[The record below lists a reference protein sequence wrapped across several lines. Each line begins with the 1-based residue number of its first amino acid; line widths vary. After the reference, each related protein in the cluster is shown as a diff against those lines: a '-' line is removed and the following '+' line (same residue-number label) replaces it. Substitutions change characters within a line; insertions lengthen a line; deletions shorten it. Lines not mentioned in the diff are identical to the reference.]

1 MALDP
6 NIALAFKPIQLNDPL
21 ETQARRQQV
30 QSNALA
36 MRNAESQNALAQRTA
51 LEDQA
56 VNKLYAQSYNPKTGQ
71 VDMRR
76 VMEGAAQLGLGG
88 KILGMQNA
96 DLEAQGKRQNITKD
110 FNANVSSAMDNARFR
125 LEGVRTPEQFMQW
138 HEQNHSDPTLQEYFD
153 RIGVTPEQ
161 SRAQIAAAASDPA
174 AFADL
179 LQKAQLGL
187 KGAQDAVNAQANR
200 DTQLEVQ
207 GMIGQRMDANRA
219 ARPAAPARAATGG
232 GGVRPSA
239 NAPAAA
245 GRPPTVSE
253 QSAGYN
259 VGRVLDA
266 ANAIKQAVA
275 RTPEADAPS
284 AVEAAVGSVP
294 FFEKAVN
301 FTRGADRQ
309 IVAAAQ
315 RDMIDGLLYL
325 ATGAAYNKGQLAGQ
339 YESYITA
346 FSDKPEARA
355 SKRERLAQLAKKGKA
370 RVGKAWT
377 PELEKTLND
386 LFGIETGA
394 GPAASAP
401 PAPSAP
407 KVNQVVN
414 GYRYMGGDPAKPSS
428 WKKI

>member
-56 VNKLYAQSYNPKTGQ
+56 VNKLYAQAYDAKTGR

-245 GRPPTVSE
+245 GRPGKPGKTP
-253 QSAGYN
+253 
-259 VGRVLDA
+259 LDPAVVA
-266 ANAIKQAVA
+266 ASQDEKINRIRGAL
-275 RTPEADAPS
+275 TEADALIGPTTTGVIGEVAS
-284 AVEAAVGSVP
+284 RVGGTKARDLSGKLETIKANLGFDELQKMRDASPTGGALGQVAVKELIALQATVASLDQGLSPTELKKSIKKIEQHYNAWYEAVL
-294 FFEKAVN
+294 KA
-301 FTRGADRQ
+301 RSGAQ
-309 IVAAAQ
+309 PAAAASPNAK
-315 RDMIDGLLYL
+315 LY
-325 ATGAAYNKGQLAGQ
+325 
-339 YESYITA
+339 
-346 FSDKPEARA
+346 DEADA
-355 SKRERLAQLAKKGKA
+355 I
-370 RVGKAWT
+370 
-377 PELEKTLND
+377 LNR
-386 LFGIETGA
+386 GR
-394 GPAASAP
+394 
-401 PAPSAP
+401 
-407 KVNQVVN
+407 K
-414 GYRYMGGDPAKPSS
+414 
-428 WKKI
+428 

>member
-56 VNKLYAQSYNPKTGQ
+56 VNKLYAQSYDPKTGQ

-88 KILGMQNA
+88 KILGMQSA

-138 HEQNHSDPTLQEYFD
+138 HEQNHSDPTLKEYFD

-161 SRAQIAAAASDPA
+161 SRAQIAAAANDPA

-187 KGAQDAVNAQANR
+187 KGAQDAVNAEANR
-200 DTQLEVQ
+200 ATQLQVQ
-207 GMIGQRMDANRA
+207 GMIGQRMEATRA
-219 ARPAAPARAATGG
+219 ARPAAAPARAAAGG
-232 GGVRPSA
+232 GA
-239 NAPAAA
+239 APAAGKPGKLGKPA
-245 GRPPTVSE
+245 PDL
-253 QSAGYN
+253 SA
-259 VGRVLDA
+259 
-266 ANAIKQAVA
+266 
-275 RTPEADAPS
+275 
-284 AVEAAVGSVP
+284 
-294 FFEKAVN
+294 
-301 FTRGADRQ
+301 
-309 IVAAAQ
+309 VAAAQ
-315 RDMIDGLLYL
+315 DEKISRIRGALTEAEDLISPTT
-325 ATGAAYNKGQLAGQ
+325 TGVIGGVA
-339 YESYITA
+339 
-346 FSDKPEARA
+346 
-355 SKRERLAQLAKKGKA
+355 A
-370 RVGKAWT
+370 RVGGTKARDLAGKLET
-377 PELEKTLND
+377 IKANLGFDELQKMRD
-386 LFGIETGA
+386 ASPTGGA
-394 GPAASAP
+394 LGQVAVKELIALQSTVASLDQGLSEAELKKSIKKIKQHYDAWYEAVLKSRSGTQPAAAAASP
-401 PAPSAP
+401 
-407 KVNQVVN
+407 N
-414 GYRYMGGDPAKPSS
+414 AKLYDEADAILNRGR
-428 WKKI
+428 K

>member
-56 VNKLYAQSYNPKTGQ
+56 VNKLYAQAYDAKTGR

-96 DLEAQGKRQNITKD
+96 DLEAQGKRQNIAKD

-161 SRAQIAAAASDPA
+161 SRAQIAAAANDPA

-187 KGAQDAVNAQANR
+187 KGAQDAVNAEANR
-200 DTQLEVQ
+200 TTQLEVQ
-207 GMIGQRMDANRA
+207 GMIGERMEASRA

-232 GGVRPSA
+232 GA
-239 NAPAAA
+239 APAAA
-245 GRPPTVSE
+245 GAPAAADKPGRAGKAPPNP
-253 QSAGYN
+253 A
-259 VGRVLDA
+259 L
-266 ANAIKQAVA
+266 
-275 RTPEADAPS
+275 
-284 AVEAAVGSVP
+284 
-294 FFEKAVN
+294 
-301 FTRGADRQ
+301 
-309 IVAAAQ
+309 VAAAQ
-315 RDMIDGLLYL
+315 DQKIARIR
-325 ATGAAYNKGQLAGQ
+325 AIIKEAHELAGFG
-339 YESYITA
+339 ETGIVGETM
-346 FSDKPEARA
+346 
-355 SKRERLAQLAKKGKA
+355 A
-370 RVGKAWT
+370 RVGGTKART
-377 PELEKTLND
+377 LAGKISTLKGNLGFDQLQQMRDASPTGGALGQVAVKELERLESTIASLDQGLPEKELKESLKKVEQHYNAWYD
-386 LFGIETGA
+386 A
-394 GPAASAP
+394 VVKARAAPAAQTQGGSSP
-401 PAPSAP
+401 PASALQ
-407 KVNQVVN
+407 KGQYTTFTNGQVW
-414 GYRYMGGDPAKPSS
+414 GLDMQGKPVR
-428 WKKI
+428 IR

>member
-1 MALDP
+1 MPLDT
-6 NIALAFKPIQLNDPL
+6 NIALSLKPLQLNDPL
-21 ETQARRQQV
+21 ETQVRRQQV

-56 VNKLYAQSYNPKTGQ
+56 VNKLYAQSYDPQTGR

-125 LEGVRTPEQFMQW
+125 LEGVRTPDQFMQW

-232 GGVRPSA
+232 GAAPATAG
-239 NAPAAA
+239 APAAA
-245 GRPPTVSE
+245 GKPSRAGKAPPDPTV
-253 QSAGYN
+253 
-259 VGRVLDA
+259 
-266 ANAIKQAVA
+266 
-275 RTPEADAPS
+275 
-284 AVEAAVGSVP
+284 
-294 FFEKAVN
+294 
-301 FTRGADRQ
+301 
-309 IVAAAQ
+309 VAAAQ
-315 RDMIDGLLYL
+315 DEKIGRIRGALKEADELIGPTT
-325 ATGAAYNKGQLAGQ
+325 TGVIG
-339 YESYITA
+339 EV
-346 FSDKPEARA
+346 A
-355 SKRERLAQLAKKGKA
+355 SRVGGTKA
-370 RVGKAWT
+370 RDLSGKLETIKANLGFDELQKMRDASPTGGALGQVAVKELIALQATVASLDQGLSPTELKKSIKKIEQHYNAWY
-377 PELEKTLND
+377 EAVLKARS
-386 LFGIETGA
+386 GA
-394 GPAASAP
+394 QPAAAAASP
-401 PAPSAP
+401 
-407 KVNQVVN
+407 N
-414 GYRYMGGDPAKPSS
+414 AKLYDEADAILNRGR
-428 WKKI
+428 K

>member
-56 VNKLYAQSYNPKTGQ
+56 VNKLYAQSYDPKTGQ

-88 KILGMQNA
+88 KILGMQSA

-138 HEQNHSDPTLQEYFD
+138 HEQNHSDPTLKEYFD

-161 SRAQIAAAASDPA
+161 SRAQIAAAANDPA

-187 KGAQDAVNAQANR
+187 KGAQDAVNAEANR
-200 DTQLEVQ
+200 ATQLQVQ
-207 GMIGQRMDANRA
+207 GMIGQRMEATRA
-219 ARPAAPARAATGG
+219 ARPAAAPARAAAGG
-232 GGVRPSA
+232 GA
-239 NAPAAA
+239 APAAGKPGKPGKPA
-245 GRPPTVSE
+245 PDL
-253 QSAGYN
+253 SA
-259 VGRVLDA
+259 
-266 ANAIKQAVA
+266 
-275 RTPEADAPS
+275 
-284 AVEAAVGSVP
+284 
-294 FFEKAVN
+294 
-301 FTRGADRQ
+301 
-309 IVAAAQ
+309 VAAAQ
-315 RDMIDGLLYL
+315 DEKISRIRGALTEAEDLISPTT
-325 ATGAAYNKGQLAGQ
+325 TGVIGGVA
-339 YESYITA
+339 
-346 FSDKPEARA
+346 
-355 SKRERLAQLAKKGKA
+355 A
-370 RVGKAWT
+370 RVGGTKARDLAGKLET
-377 PELEKTLND
+377 IKANLGFDELQKMRD
-386 LFGIETGA
+386 ASPTGGA
-394 GPAASAP
+394 LGQVAVKELIALQSTVASLDQGLSEAELKKSIKKIKQHYDAWYEAVLKSRSGTQPAAAAASP
-401 PAPSAP
+401 
-407 KVNQVVN
+407 N
-414 GYRYMGGDPAKPSS
+414 AKLYDEADAILNRGR
-428 WKKI
+428 K

>member
-21 ETQARRQQV
+21 ETQVRRQQV

-36 MRNAESQNALAQRTA
+36 MRNAESQNALAKRTA

-56 VNKLYAQSYNPKTGQ
+56 VNKLYAQSYDAKTGR

-161 SRAQIAAAASDPA
+161 SRAQIAAAANDPA

-232 GGVRPSA
+232 GGARPA
-239 NAPAAA
+239 AAGAPAAA
-245 GRPPTVSE
+245 GRP
-253 QSAGYN
+253 G
-259 VGRVLDA
+259 
-266 ANAIKQAVA
+266 K
-275 RTPEADAPS
+275 APPNP
-284 AVEAAVGSVP
+284 AM
-294 FFEKAVN
+294 
-301 FTRGADRQ
+301 
-309 IVAAAQ
+309 VAAAQ
-315 RDMIDGLLYL
+315 DSKISRIRGTLAEAKALVGATTTGVIGEVASRVGGTKARDLSGKLDTLKANLGFDELQKMREASPTGGALGQVAVKELARLESTVASLDQGLSERELKKSIEKIEQH
-325 ATGAAYNKGQLAGQ
+325 YNAW
-339 YESYITA
+339 YETVL
-346 FSDKPEARA
+346 KARA
-355 SKRERLAQLAKKGKA
+355 A
-370 RVGKAWT
+370 T
-377 PELEKTLND
+377 
-386 LFGIETGA
+386 
-394 GPAASAP
+394 PAAAATASP
-401 PAPSAP
+401 
-407 KVNQVVN
+407 N
-414 GYRYMGGDPAKPSS
+414 AKLYDEADAILNRGR
-428 WKKI
+428 K

>member
-21 ETQARRQQV
+21 ETQVRRQQV

-56 VNKLYAQSYNPKTGQ
+56 VNKLYAQSYDAKTGR

-96 DLEAQGKRQNITKD
+96 DLEAQGKRQNIAKD

-161 SRAQIAAAASDPA
+161 PRAQIAAAANDPA

-207 GMIGQRMDANRA
+207 GMIGERMEATRA

-245 GRPPTVSE
+245 GRPGKPGKAPPDPTV
-253 QSAGYN
+253 
-259 VGRVLDA
+259 
-266 ANAIKQAVA
+266 
-275 RTPEADAPS
+275 
-284 AVEAAVGSVP
+284 
-294 FFEKAVN
+294 
-301 FTRGADRQ
+301 
-309 IVAAAQ
+309 VAAAQ
-315 RDMIDGLLYL
+315 DEKIGRIRGALKEADELIGPTTTGVIGEVASRVGGTKARD
-325 ATGAAYNKGQLAGQ
+325 LAGKLETIKANLGFDELQ
-339 YESYITA
+339 KMRDASPTGGALGQVAVKELIALQATVASLDQGLSPTELKKSIKKIEQHYNAWYEA
-346 FSDKPEARA
+346 V
-355 SKRERLAQLAKKGKA
+355 LKA
-370 RVGKAWT
+370 RS
-377 PELEKTLND
+377 
-386 LFGIETGA
+386 GA
-394 GPAASAP
+394 QPAAAASP
-401 PAPSAP
+401 
-407 KVNQVVN
+407 N
-414 GYRYMGGDPAKPSS
+414 AKLYNEADAILNRGR
-428 WKKI
+428 K

>member
-56 VNKLYAQSYNPKTGQ
+56 VNKLYAQSYDPKTGQ

-88 KILGMQNA
+88 KILGMQTA

-161 SRAQIAAAASDPA
+161 SRAQIAAAANDPA

-187 KGAQDAVNAQANR
+187 KGAQDAMNAQANR

-232 GGVRPSA
+232 GGVRPAA

-245 GRPPTVSE
+245 GRPGKPGKTPFDPAV
-253 QSAGYN
+253 
-259 VGRVLDA
+259 VA
-266 ANAIKQAVA
+266 ASQDEKINRIRGAL
-275 RTPEADAPS
+275 TEADALIGPTTTGVIGEVAS
-284 AVEAAVGSVP
+284 RVGGTKARDLSGKLETIKANLGFDELQKMRDASPTGGALGQVAVKELIALQATVASLDQGLSPTELKKSIKKIEQHYNAWYEAVL
-294 FFEKAVN
+294 KA
-301 FTRGADRQ
+301 RSGAQ
-309 IVAAAQ
+309 PATAAASPNAK
-315 RDMIDGLLYL
+315 LY
-325 ATGAAYNKGQLAGQ
+325 
-339 YESYITA
+339 
-346 FSDKPEARA
+346 DEADA
-355 SKRERLAQLAKKGKA
+355 I
-370 RVGKAWT
+370 
-377 PELEKTLND
+377 LNR
-386 LFGIETGA
+386 GR
-394 GPAASAP
+394 
-401 PAPSAP
+401 
-407 KVNQVVN
+407 K
-414 GYRYMGGDPAKPSS
+414 
-428 WKKI
+428 

>member
-153 RIGVTPEQ
+153 RINVTPEQ
-161 SRAQIAAAASDPA
+161 ARAQIEAVANDPA

-187 KGAQDAVNAQANR
+187 KGAQDAVNAEANR
-200 DTQLEVQ
+200 GVTMRGQDIGAATAKAGQQVTMRGQDISAATTRRGQNLQ
-207 GMIGQRMDANRA
+207 ASAIGQVIKNEDGSSTLVNNQGKVVSTLKPASGPKANTSREKLGGTLDQLAGYYDVLKAKGAAVSSESGNPLANIVAGVRGTMPGEAIEGLLGTKAQTARDAIRMTRPMIVASLKEALGLSAQQLNSNKELQLWLDAATDPTKSYEANMDALNNLARVTGTNKTYGASA
-219 ARPAAPARAATGG
+219 AQSAPATGG
-232 GGVRPSA
+232 VI
-239 NAPAAA
+239 
-245 GRPPTVSE
+245 
-253 QSAGYN
+253 QY
-259 VGRVLDA
+259 DA
-266 ANAIKQAVA
+266 
-275 RTPEADAPS
+275 S
-284 AVEAAVGSVP
+284 G
-294 FFEKAVN
+294 
-301 FTRGADRQ
+301 
-309 IVAAAQ
+309 
-315 RDMIDGLLYL
+315 
-325 ATGAAYNKGQLAGQ
+325 
-339 YESYITA
+339 
-346 FSDKPEARA
+346 
-355 SKRERLAQLAKKGKA
+355 KRK
-370 RVGKAWT
+370 
-377 PELEKTLND
+377 
-386 LFGIETGA
+386 
-394 GPAASAP
+394 
-401 PAPSAP
+401 
-407 KVNQVVN
+407 
-414 GYRYMGGDPAKPSS
+414 
-428 WKKI
+428 

>member
-56 VNKLYAQSYNPKTGQ
+56 VNKLYAQSYDPQTGR

-207 GMIGQRMDANRA
+207 GMISQRMDANRS

-232 GGVRPSA
+232 GGARPAA

-245 GRPPTVSE
+245 GRPGKPGKTPLDPAVVAASQDEKIGRIRGALKEADELIGPTTTGVIGEVASRVGGTKARDLAGKLETIKANLGFDELQKMRDASPTGGALGQVAVKELIALQATVASLDQGLSPTELKKSIKKIE
-253 QSAGYN
+253 QHYN
-259 VGRVLDA
+259 AWYEAVLKARSGAQPA
-266 ANAIKQAVA
+266 AAASPNAKLYN
-275 RTPEADAPS
+275 EADAIL
-284 AVEAAVGSVP
+284 
-294 FFEKAVN
+294 N
-301 FTRGADRQ
+301 RGR
-309 IVAAAQ
+309 
-315 RDMIDGLLYL
+315 
-325 ATGAAYNKGQLAGQ
+325 K
-339 YESYITA
+339 
-346 FSDKPEARA
+346 
-355 SKRERLAQLAKKGKA
+355 
-370 RVGKAWT
+370 
-377 PELEKTLND
+377 
-386 LFGIETGA
+386 
-394 GPAASAP
+394 
-401 PAPSAP
+401 
-407 KVNQVVN
+407 
-414 GYRYMGGDPAKPSS
+414 
-428 WKKI
+428 